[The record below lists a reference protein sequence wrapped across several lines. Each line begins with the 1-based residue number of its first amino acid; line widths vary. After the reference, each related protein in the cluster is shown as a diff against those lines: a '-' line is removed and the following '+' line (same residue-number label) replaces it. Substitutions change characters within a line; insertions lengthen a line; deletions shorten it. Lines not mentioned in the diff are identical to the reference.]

1 MIVIYILSVLIAY
14 FSAILIWNMRG
25 LEDDKSEKKMYKC
38 MICVLLSSIFIWP
51 FSFLII
57 MAWYIYLII
66 KWLAVNAYE
75 MIKDIFNL

>member
-1 MIVIYILSVLIAY
+1 MIAIYIFSVLIAY
-14 FSAILIWNMRG
+14 SSAISIWNMRG
-25 LEDDKSEKKMYKC
+25 LEGDKSEKKMYKY

-57 MAWYIYLII
+57 MAWYVYLMI
-66 KWLAVNAYE
+66 KRLIMNTYE